1 MALWSLKM
9 VVLLPH
15 GRVFIRVTVGLVL
28 KERFDVFFQLRLST
42 SNLTCFPTVGS
53 AYGRKDIKYS

>member
-28 KERFDVFFQLRLST
+28 KDSLMSFFSSDSQLQILHVSP
-42 SNLTCFPTVGS
+42 LWEVVMGE
-53 AYGRKDIKYS
+53 KI